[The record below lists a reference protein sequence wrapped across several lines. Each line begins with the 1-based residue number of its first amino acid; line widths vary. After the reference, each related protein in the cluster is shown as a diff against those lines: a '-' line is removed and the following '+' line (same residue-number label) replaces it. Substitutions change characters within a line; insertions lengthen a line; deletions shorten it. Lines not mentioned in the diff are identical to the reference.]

1 MTKMKDGL
9 KRYFVVVRDARRP
22 AREAL
27 VAC

>member
-1 MTKMKDGL
+1 MAKMNAGL